1 MNDNRFSPHDQ
12 GNVELLSGELLP
24 PIIWNVD
31 DFVESSPVVALQLR
45 LDLGANADRPQLP
58 RQLADFVRSISDRE
72 IALGGDG
79 MILDRDA
86 STVHAGGLTLVMRP
100 LDVRY
105 SKTRLEQLADE
116 VSTRGGHVSS
126 PVELVPDDGL
136 LDRVVTEMSNPSENT
151 VPGAMPTACVGVTAR
166 ILVHATS
173 KRGQVL

>member
-24 PIIWNVD
+24 PIVWDVD
-31 DFVESSPVVALQLR
+31 DFIESGPVVALQLR
-45 LDLGANADRPQLP
+45 LDLGANADRTPLP
-58 RQLADFVRSISDRE
+58 RQLAELLRSISDRE

-79 MILDRDA
+79 MILDREA
-86 STVHAGGLTLVMRP
+86 SSVHAGGLTLVMRT
-100 LDVRY
+100 LDVRD

-116 VSTRGGHVSS
+116 VSTGGTPVSS
-126 PVELVPDDGL
+126 SVETVPDEGL
-136 LDRVVTEMSNPSENT
+136 LDQVVTEMANPTENS
-151 VPGAMPTACVGVTAR
+151 VHGAMPTACVGVTAR